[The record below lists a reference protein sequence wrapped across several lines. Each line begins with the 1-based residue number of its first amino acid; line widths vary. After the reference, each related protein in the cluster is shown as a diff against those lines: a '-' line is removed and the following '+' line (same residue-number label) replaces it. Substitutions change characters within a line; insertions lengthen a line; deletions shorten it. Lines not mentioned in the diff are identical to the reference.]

1 MAKYN
6 YTVNPKFVEKESGKR
21 IVEALIE
28 DLDQLMFK
36 INDLSDEG
44 KIDKGI
50 DGACGQLLSDT
61 EAIQDMLKL
70 SLKKKKF

>member
-6 YTVNPKFVEKESGKR
+6 YEVNPAFVEKESGRK
-21 IVEALIE
+21 IVEQLIE

-44 KIDKGI
+44 KIEKGI
-50 DGACGQLLSDT
+50 DGACGQLSSDV
-61 EAIQDMLKL
+61 EAIQDMLKF
-70 SLKKKKF
+70 SLKKNKF